1 MMRFRPCIDLHQG
14 KVKQIVGASLRDGQE
29 QGPQENFVSAQP
41 PSWYAARYRE
51 DGLAGGHVIQLG
63 PGNGEAAREALAAWP
78 GGLQLG
84 GGVTPE
90 NAESWLEAGAGAL
103 IVTSYLFAEGDFS
116 PARLQALRRV
126 VPREKLVLDL
136 SCRRVEG
143 GYVVAC
149 DRWQRLTSL
158 RLCRE
163 TFLRLGESCGEFLVH
178 AVDGEGKCGGIDRG
192 LVEGLAH
199 WCPFPVTYA
208 GGIRSLEDVEI
219 LREAGAGRVDF
230 TVGSAL
236 DLFGG
241 SLPYEYLKRF
251 NGTPSP

>member
-1 MMRFRPCIDLHQG
+1 MRFRPCIDLHQG

-178 AVDGEGKCGGIDRG
+178 AVDVEGKAQGIEREIVRLLG
-192 LVEGLAH
+192 AH
-199 WCPFPVTYA
+199 SAIPATYA
-208 GGIRSLEDVEI
+208 GGVHDYSDIDIIKQEGQD
-219 LREAGAGRVDF
+219 RVNV
-230 TVGSAL
+230 TIGSAL

-241 SLPYEYLKRF
+241 ELSVEEVLRRM
-251 NGTPSP
+251 